1 MKKKICGLLL
11 VGLTCAALTACGK
24 TETTSLIF
32 TSDSSISESS
42 ASEEYVETKDTEE
55 VPKTG
60 NDNQTV
66 DENKTTKD
74 VTVEDMNEYL
84 HQQFGN
90 IDEDTVNFTIKMYMS
105 PNETSFTDDD
115 LYMVIAKNPEVT
127 YSYLTGYLAAWYTDN
142 KIYYYDENKQDW
154 FVSEYTA
161 EDEEDSVATLKE
173 VGTATFPNDAKISTM
188 TVNRVDYITV
198 TYNDTPETEATY
210 CFDDDYKLSMIT
222 SANDD
227 NGFIFGVI
235 SLDDV
240 VMPKEILN
248 AQEGD
253 YDAYVLDLYQKYN
266 DQNQT
271 SNSANKNTEDENTN
285 KSESHVEE

>member
-1 MKKKICGLLL
+1 MKKKICRLLF
-11 VGLTCAALTACGK
+11 VCLTCMALTACGNTKNTTVGSTSEKHTETNDIKEDPK
-24 TETTSLIF
+24 TEN
-32 TSDSSISESS
+32 
-42 ASEEYVETKDTEE
+42 DTQN
-55 VPKTG
+55 V
-60 NDNQTV
+60 N
-66 DENKTTKD
+66 ENKTTNA
-74 VTVEDMNEYL
+74 TVADMNNYL

-105 PNETSFTDDD
+105 PNENSFTDDD
-115 LYMVIAKNPEVT
+115 LYMVMAKSPEVT
-127 YSYLTGYLAAWYTDN
+127 YSYLVGYLAAWYTNN
-142 KIYYYDENKQDW
+142 KIYYYDENKQNW
-154 FVSEYTA
+154 FVSEHTV

-188 TVNRVDYITV
+188 TVNGVDYTTV

-210 CFDDDYKLSMIT
+210 CFDDNYKLSMIT

-240 VMPKEILN
+240 VIPEEVLN

-253 YDAYVLDLYQKYN
+253 YDAYILDLYQKYN
-266 DQNQT
+266 DQSQT
-271 SNSANKNTEDENTN
+271 SNSTEDENTN
-285 KSESHVEE
+285 KSDSKVEK

>member
-1 MKKKICGLLL
+1 MKKKICIVLL
-11 VGLTCAALTACGK
+11 VCLACMSLTACGK
-24 TETTSLIF
+24 TKN
-32 TSDSSISESS
+32 TSDIYSST
-42 ASEEYVETKDTEE
+42 EYTETDDIKH
-55 VPKTG
+55 PKTET
-60 NDNQTV
+60 DAQTV

-161 EDEEDSVATLKE
+161 EDEDDSVATLKE

-188 TVNRVDYITV
+188 TVNGVDYTAV

-253 YDAYVLDLYQKYN
+253 YDAYILDLYQKYN
-266 DQNQT
+266 NQSQT
-271 SNSANKNTEDENTN
+271 SNSTEGENTN
-285 KSESHVEE
+285 KPDRQTEE